1 MNKVFFP
8 FRVWS
13 IFQNGKL
20 VVMHLHEECI
30 TCEEVCVV
38 FILLGSFMNL
48 ESKRVFLLYMV
59 DFENQVFQPLII
71 ILKLFD
77 VN

>member
-1 MNKVFFP
+1 
-8 FRVWS
+8 
-13 IFQNGKL
+13 
-20 VVMHLHEECI
+20 MHLHEECI

-59 DFENQVFQPLII
+59 DFENQFFQPLII

>member
-1 MNKVFFP
+1 
-8 FRVWS
+8 
-13 IFQNGKL
+13 
-20 VVMHLHEECI
+20 MHLHEECI

-71 ILKLFD
+71 I
-77 VN
+77 